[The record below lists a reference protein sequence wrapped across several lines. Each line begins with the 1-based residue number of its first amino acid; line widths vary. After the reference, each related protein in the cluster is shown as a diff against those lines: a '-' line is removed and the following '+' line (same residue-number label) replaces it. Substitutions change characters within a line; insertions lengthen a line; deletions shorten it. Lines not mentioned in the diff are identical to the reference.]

1 MRPNVTIFSL
11 DMVYNLEATGVL
23 AVKQDKSSP
32 IKSWVALR
40 FDEQEIRR
48 EFVKQPIVGSII
60 DRDVL

>member
-1 MRPNVTIFSL
+1 
-11 DMVYNLEATGVL
+11 MVNNLEATGVL
-23 AVKQDKSSP
+23 AVRRDKSSP